1 MKTQKCEICGKEVKN
16 LEFHMKKYHSG
27 DEQSIAIKGE
37 TELDPRYATK
47 KDIDDVLGAIKDIAT
62 SVKESTKVKP
72 VVIEKTVPEIPGTA
86 DLSNIKESAKESPMP
101 TETEVMGGTEKAP
114 IPPAWRKLV
123 DELLGMDFGINISY
137 PQTGSGFLFRIIVP
151 AEKSNMSKD
160 YKNFYKVDVR
170 TKAIN
175 YNEGIDG
182 IRKFCE
188 LVKKNLEV
196 KK

>member
-1 MKTQKCEICGKEVKN
+1 MKNIKCEVCGKEVKN
-16 LEFHMKKYHSG
+16 LDLHMKKYHSG
-27 DEQSIAIKGE
+27 TEESDKENKDG
-37 TELDPRYATK
+37 ELDPRYATK
-47 KDIDDVLGAIKDIAT
+47 KDIEDVLGAIKDIAT
-62 SVKESTKVKP
+62 SVKESSKIKP
-72 VVIEKTVPEIPGTA
+72 VIVEKTVPEIPGTA
-86 DLSNIKESAKESPMP
+86 DLSNIKESAKESPVP
-101 TETEVMGGTEKAP
+101 TETEIMGGTEKAP

-151 AEKSNMSKD
+151 EEKSNMSKD

-182 IRKFCE
+182 VRKFCE
-188 LVKKNLEV
+188 LVKKNLEQ
-196 KK
+196 KR